1 MTVVIRANAFLWG
14 SQLTEAL
21 TASYARW
28 RSKQLG
34 QITDALEQRLL
45 VAMLTPVTGKR
56 LLDVGCGDGALASDL
71 ARRGAIVTGLDADVR
86 AIAAAR
92 TRRAPV
98 PGLLVGQ
105 AERLPFADATFDRV
119 VAVTVLCFVEHAEQ
133 AIAEMTRVLR
143 PGGRLV
149 IGELGYWSLW
159 AAQRRLRAWLG
170 NPIWREVKFRTA
182 RELGALAQAAGL
194 TAIKT
199 RGAIY
204 YPPFAVAAKLLGP
217 VDVWMGQRTAFGA
230 AFLALAATKPVQM
243 AGQRSQ

>member
-1 MTVVIRANAFLWG
+1 MG
-14 SQLTEAL
+14 STQSTEAL

-28 RSKQLG
+28 RSKQLAH
-34 QITDALEQRLL
+34 ITDALEQQLL
-45 VAMLTPVTGKR
+45 LAMLAPVTGKR
-56 LLDVGCGDGALASDL
+56 LLDVGWGDGALASDL
-71 ARRGAIVTGLDADVR
+71 AQRGAIVTGLDADAR

-92 TRRAPV
+92 TRGARV
-98 PGLLVGQ
+98 PRLLVGQ

-149 IGELGYWSLW
+149 IGEFGHWSLW

-170 NPIWREVKFRTA
+170 DPIWRKARFRTA
-182 RELGALAQAAGL
+182 RELRAVAQAAGL

-204 YPPFAVAAKLLGP
+204 YPPFAVAATLLAP
-217 VDVWMGQRTAFGA
+217 VDLWMGQHTTFGA
-230 AFLALAATKPVQM
+230 AFLALAATKPVHTT
-243 AGQRSQ
+243 GQRSQGE